1 MSQPKKRG
9 DTFSRD
15 FEITDATGA
24 AVDLT
29 GYTPACKMRLQ
40 SGNRVSD
47 GSPAVTL
54 SASLITPAAGTVR
67 ISATAAETALW
78 TPGRYVGD
86 IQFTLGL
93 TVFSTADFVQEILPD
108 RTF

>member
-15 FEITDATGA
+15 FEITDAEGDP
-24 AVDLT
+24 VDLT
-29 GYTPACKMRLQ
+29 GYTAACKMRLQ

-54 SASLITPAAGTVR
+54 TATLITPAAGTVR
-67 ISATAAETALW
+67 VSATAAETALW
-78 TPGRYVGD
+78 APGRYVGD
-86 IQFTLGL
+86 IEFTIGS
-93 TVFSTADFVQEILPD
+93 TVFSTADFVQEILAD